1 MLPKISGEQVCNK
14 IRATSSVPIIMLTAK
29 AEEDNKIDGLAIG
42 ADDYITKPFSN
53 RELVGRVKAII
64 RRTYRDTNPLAQ
76 LLIINNG
83 DLEIDIEKMI
93 IKRFESKF
101 IPLSN
106 LKDFNL
112 DYIRLARDYTNDV
125 YKDYSKQSFIQS
137 ISELATLLNIK
148 VLAENVKND
157 EDMKFLR
164 KYNLYAVS
172 R

>member
-1 MLPKISGEQVCNK
+1 MSDIIKNGIKHSIAINLSLESIS
-14 IRATSSVPIIMLTAK
+14 
-29 AEEDNKIDGLAIG
+29 
-42 ADDYITKPFSN
+42 DDRFIFW
-53 RELVGRVKAII
+53 
-64 RRTYRDTNPLAQ
+64 
-76 LLIINNG
+76 
-83 DLEIDIEKMI
+83 IEKKIAENKNIASQLIFSVTSYAVAKDANKFKFFADKIHQCGAKVI